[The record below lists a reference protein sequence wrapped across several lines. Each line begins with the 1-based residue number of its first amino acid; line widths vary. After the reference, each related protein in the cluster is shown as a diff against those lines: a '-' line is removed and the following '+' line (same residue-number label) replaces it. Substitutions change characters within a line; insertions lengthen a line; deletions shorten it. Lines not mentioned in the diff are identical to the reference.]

1 MKTTNPRSRRSVKW
15 LILLVF
21 LAAALYFYR
30 GSLAEILEGIRA
42 LSFVQLIISCLIAT
56 VFFLIEGGIVYYMA
70 HPFEST
76 YHWGKGI
83 RTAYLKVGLLP
94 RPGVARAF
102 ASRQERAVLTRLSLA
117 K

>member
-70 HPFEST
+70 HPFEALII
-76 YHWGKGI
+76 G
-83 RTAYLKVGLLP
+83 
-94 RPGVARAF
+94 
-102 ASRQERAVLTRLSLA
+102 ERASGQPICVSSIA
-117 K
+117 F